1 MKTIILVAAFAL
13 LFIVSLV
20 DAKRSLKDNDNNL
33 ELSDKRA
40 QMFLRSMLTDAD
52 SNDDDDDDD
61 DSPSFD
67 TRQDCVQCK
76 FNIGRCCPPNF
87 CRKKFLRPDECVE
100 VKTGK

>member
-1 MKTIILVAAFAL
+1 MKTIILLAAFAL

-20 DAKRSLKDNDNNL
+20 DAKRSLKDNDHNL

-40 QMFLRSMLTDAD
+40 QMFLRSMMTDAD
-52 SNDDDDDDD
+52 SNDDDD
-61 DSPSFD
+61 SASFD

-87 CRKKFLRPDECVE
+87 CKKKFLRPDECVE

>member
-61 DSPSFD
+61 DSP
-67 TRQDCVQCK
+67 
-76 FNIGRCCPPNF
+76 PNF
-87 CRKKFLRPDECVE
+87 CKKKFLRPDECVE